1 MYIHNAPS
9 NTSLSDDYDEDEQA
23 KSVFFAGQDN
33 ASTPLAPVLAQWS
46 SKPPL
51 VASPIK
57 TGIDP
62 PVTRIPAEILINIFK
77 HVTVTRDLLNC
88 VLVSRKWC
96 ECAVEL
102 LWHKP
107 MFPKYGTMVRM
118 GTVLGNLV
126 QTFTYSRFIR
136 RLNLLNLA
144 SSLKDDVL
152 LKFFGCDRL
161 ERLTLVNCRGVSAE
175 LFEHFFTR
183 FQHLIAI
190 DLTNC
195 VQTTNGALIGLA
207 HAAKRL
213 QGINLSGCTGV
224 SDTGILAL
232 AESCPLLRR
241 VKLSNVSKITD
252 TSVKSLAKNC
262 PLLLEI
268 DLDHCSQVTD
278 VGVRELWRHCTHMR
292 EMRLAHCPELTDS
305 AFPASPR
312 IGERALP
319 DVDPFGSLSN
329 HDPNQ
334 SLPPLVL
341 NRSFEHIRMLDLTA
355 CSKIT
360 DDAIEGIVSHAPKI
374 RNLVLSKCGLLTD
387 RAIETISK
395 LGRSLHYLHLGHANR
410 ITDRSIR
417 VLARSC
423 TRLRYIDFANCTLLT
438 DMSVFE
444 LSALPKL
451 RRVGLVRV
459 NNLTDEAIY
468 ALAERHATLERI
480 HLSYC
485 DQITVM
491 AIHFLLQKLHK
502 LTHLSLTG
510 IPAFRDPD
518 LQKYCREAPKEFNTA
533 QRAAFCVYS
542 GRGISQLRN
551 HLTELFDS
559 MNETNATDDTEYE
572 DDDYEIFND
581 HDGTPEP
588 DAEAEIEQ
596 APAAPAIQPP
606 APANVTVQRAGRSG
620 PSQPQAHEFVF
631 NRERSPRGV
640 TNPTSTIGAGREG
653 NNVPPSV
660 NILGATSRLNAHIQD
675 GTAVPVSIPGP
686 SRRGRQGA
694 HGDQSISDMLPI
706 VETSSGSTGGQI
718 GIPFAQYSAPDHQH
732 AEIAHLQGDQ
742 VLDHQMSSHHYGQYI
757 PPDASATAMDVQTN
771 PMEVDQWSMVDA
783 TSSNGEGVPGP
794 SAVEDGSGNHWNVG
808 RTLRGVFHFGRNH
821 QDNIYQPYPP
831 HPPPPGGP
839 YPRH

>member
-1 MYIHNAPS
+1 MYLHNAPS
-9 NTSLSDDYDEDEQA
+9 NTSLSDDYEEDEPG
-23 KSVFFAGQDN
+23 KSIFFAGQDN
-33 ASTPLAPVLAQWS
+33 PSAPLAPVPAQWS
-46 SKPPL
+46 SRSPL

-57 TGIDP
+57 TGSEP
-62 PVTRIPAEILINIFK
+62 PVSLVPAEILINIFK
-77 HVTVTRDLLNC
+77 HVSVTKDLLHC
-88 VLVSRKWC
+88 VLVSRTWC

-107 MFPKYGTMVRM
+107 MFPKYGTMVKM
-118 GTVLGNLV
+118 GTVLGNIGH
-126 QTFTYSRFIR
+126 TFTYSRFIR

-144 SSLKDDVL
+144 TSLKDDVL
-152 LKFFGCDRL
+152 IKFIHCDRL
-161 ERLTLVNCRGVSAE
+161 ERLTLVNCKGVSGE
-175 LFEHFFTR
+175 LFEYFFAR
-183 FQHLIAI
+183 FEHLIAI

-195 VQTTNGALIGLA
+195 IQTTNTALIGLA
-207 HAAKRL
+207 HAARRL
-213 QGINLSGCTGV
+213 QGINLTGCAGV
-224 SDTGILAL
+224 SDNGILAL
-232 AESCPLLRR
+232 AEYCPLLRR

-252 TSVKSLAKNC
+252 ASVIALAKNC

-268 DLDHCSQVTD
+268 DLDHCALVTD
-278 VGVRELWRHCTHMR
+278 IGVRSLWQHCTNMR

-312 IGERALP
+312 MEKRVLP
-319 DVDPFGSLSN
+319 DTDPFISLSN
-329 HDPNQ
+329 YDPAQ
-334 SLPPLVL
+334 LLPPLVL

-360 DDAIEGIVSHAPKI
+360 DDAIEGIISHAPKI

-417 VLARSC
+417 ILARSC

-444 LSALPKL
+444 LAALPKL

-581 HDGTPEP
+581 DGTPEP
-588 DAEAEIEQ
+588 DAEVEMEQ
-596 APAAPAIQPP
+596 TPLAT
-606 APANVTVQRAGRSG
+606 VTPNPTPVDVTAQSPRGGG
-620 PSQPQAHEFVF
+620 PGQPQAHEFVF
-631 NRERSPRGV
+631 NRDRSPRGA
-640 TNPTSTIGAGREG
+640 TIPTSTIGAGRLG

-675 GTAVPVSIPGP
+675 GTAIPVAGP
-686 SRRGRQGA
+686 SRRGCQGA
-694 HGDQSISDMLPI
+694 PADQTISDMLPI
-706 VETSSGSTGGQI
+706 IETPSGSTSGQT
-718 GIPFAQYSAPDHQH
+718 GFPFGQYSALDQHYAEMAHQQSY
-732 AEIAHLQGDQ
+732 EQEQ
-742 VLDHQMSSHHYGQYI
+742 MMNQQMRVHQYGQYTVS
-757 PPDASATAMDVQTN
+757 DTGTTMVDSHTN
-771 PMEVDQWSMVDA
+771 PVDVDQWSMVDA
-783 TSSNGEGVPGP
+783 TSSNGEAGLSGTG
-794 SAVEDGSGNHWNVG
+794 DGSSNHWNVG
-808 RTLRGVFHFGRNH
+808 RTLRGVFHFGRGSH
-821 QDNIYQPYPP
+821 QENPYQQYPP
-831 HPPPPGGP
+831 QPPAPGGA